1 MTEQLVRLAAMA
13 DLDASGYVR
22 GAQQVDDANRQ
33 MVVSQGRVGE
43 ATQDTQ
49 RKVSETSAGF
59 QRFMGSLDSAY
70 RAQMQFEAGQRRL
83 NGALEAGMIN
93 TQQHNRLMELLQ
105 QRYMQVPAAA
115 TAAATG
121 TRNFGQMIG
130 QAGFQIQDFTVQVGA
145 GQSAMVAL
153 AQQGSQFLGM
163 FGPGGAV
170 AGAILAIGAIAYNL
184 LSAASATDQ
193 LNKAQQELISNL
205 EKLEDLGDTDGEA
218 QERRIERNRR
228 EADSVYARAKAE
240 VTAYEDRLVRE
251 RREASLIADT
261 LRADVRAGL
270 KDAPDLLR
278 EQEDRIAAIDAVLE
292 RTRVRLTQIEGDY
305 DRTLTRAGRNALE
318 KTLDWVRDTAQEAAR
333 EGARAQERFEEQRRS
348 WAQRYD
354 RERLDA
360 IIKRVAEEA
369 DQEEKAQ
376 RRREEML
383 GQYERRER
391 ERAEREWER
400 FGDRAASTLADVLFD
415 ALTGKAANF
424 WQVFTRLGLRAV
436 ADVAGQL
443 LATSII
449 SPVAQAGA
457 SAIGANNIGSLFS
470 GASYLSG
477 NSINALGAQYLGL
490 ADVGP
495 SFVGPLMP
503 GQTVGLTATSALGM
517 AGLGFGAGY
526 GLSSLTGSRA
536 VGGIGGGLSGAAY
549 GFYMGGPV
557 GAAIGGVA
565 GLAGGLLGGRGN
577 RGNPYTQGQ
586 VALVD
591 GRLVGAAAGD
601 NGADPSG
608 LQSQID
614 QGIASLEG
622 IRSARGLVYSRGA
635 GLFGDRTDRTIEQA
649 FDEIAS
655 GLRPGAGTSAAS
667 AAVLNSGRVT
677 GADSLVELLN
687 RADSFDALSAALR
700 NTFTVTNE
708 AEQQFAALSAQLDAA
723 KSFADEFGLS
733 LNDVTSKMAGDFNDQ
748 IRRSILG
755 ITDANALALE
765 DQDRTNAARLDL
777 AKRIGADINQVE
789 RLNGLE
795 RAEIV
800 RRAEEARKA
809 AEEKAAAEAKAAR
822 EKVVGDARSTLL
834 DSYNREAGALRTLR
848 DQFEGFARSLGSF
861 RQGLLTGSLS
871 PLDSGGRLDAARANF
886 RDIARRAQLGD
897 VSAIADLQGAS
908 TSYLE
913 ASQDFYASSEQYYR
927 DFQEVQGVLEGT
939 ESLAER
945 QAQIAGEQL
954 SVMES
959 QLSQLG
965 LLNQNITSFA
975 QALLNYTKAA
985 GVPAPTGT
993 SGGGG
998 AGGGSASGSDGLPP
1012 PSSPVVGGSH
1022 SGIGDSYRLTGDTLY
1037 FPGGGSHQVAG
1048 NPQAL
1053 IDAYGL
1059 VAGPNGTMIR
1069 TRAMGGYTP
1078 AGLTLTGENGP
1089 EVTDFATPG
1098 RVYTTNQ
1105 LAAAMSAS
1113 GDMLAELRAVRQELA
1128 ALRAI
1133 TAQGALAVK
1142 AAVEV
1147 GNEAQA
1153 DMASTARRRSAA

>member
-278 EQEDRIAAIDAVLE
+278 EQEGRIAAIDAVLE

-360 IIKRVAEEA
+360 IIKRVTEEA

-443 LATSII
+443 LATNII

-503 GQTVGLTATSALGM
+503 GQTVGMTATSALGM

-526 GLSSLTGSRA
+526 GLSSLTGSRTA
-536 VGGIGGGLSGAAY
+536 GTVGGALSGAAY

-565 GLAGGLLGGRGN
+565 GLAGGLFGGRGG

-635 GLFGDRTDRTIEQA
+635 GLFGDRTNRTIEQA

-677 GADSLVELLN
+677 GADSLVELLG

-708 AEQQFAALSAQLDAA
+708 AEQQFAALSAQLDTA

-755 ITDANALALE
+755 ITDADALALE
-765 DQDRTNAARLDL
+765 DQARTANARLEMARKL
-777 AKRIGADINQVE
+777 GADIAQVE
-789 RLNGLE
+789 RLNAIE

-800 RRAEEARKA
+800 KREEGKKKA
-809 AEEKAAAEAKAAR
+809 DLERTASAAR
-822 EKVVGDARSTLL
+822 SDLMTA
-834 DSYNREAGALRTLR
+834 YNREAGALRTLR
-848 DQFEGFARSLGSF
+848 DQFDGFARSLGAF

-871 PLDSGGRLDAARANF
+871 PLDSGGRLDAARASF

-897 VSAIADLQGAS
+897 VSAIGELEGAS

-913 ASQDFYASSEQYYR
+913 ASRDFYASSEQYYR

-945 QAQIAGEQL
+945 QARIAGEQL